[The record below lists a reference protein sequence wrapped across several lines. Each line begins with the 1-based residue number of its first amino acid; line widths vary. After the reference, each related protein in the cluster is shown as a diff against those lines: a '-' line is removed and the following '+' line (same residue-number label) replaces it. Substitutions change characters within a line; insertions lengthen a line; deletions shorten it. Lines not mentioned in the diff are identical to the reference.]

1 MVSVPRLMFRKIVRS
16 AKNNW
21 GQFLAIVGIATL
33 AVTLFLGLSAN
44 AYSFDERV
52 DRFYEQ
58 GNVSDIW
65 ITVDATNED
74 DREQIKTYVD
84 EVGGEIDERGYFP
97 ALFDNRDSFAIIAPD
112 YPTICKPIIVDGEVD
127 IEDENANYLIY
138 DYSLAD
144 VEAFNEKINIGD
156 TVSIGI
162 PVSIVPEAFQAFFPA
177 GQEIIS
183 LDFVTTAT
191 MRFNENIE
199 NGSYSAPC
207 FIISESYLKQG
218 IIEYFNNLE
227 CFMFQDYVTP
237 VVNGL
242 SLTNQYL
249 ITVNHQK
256 NVNQLEKKIENYFY
270 SKEEIGD
277 SNLLSLRTLK
287 EMPFNT
293 IIQSDIDQATQL
305 TYVFPFF
312 FFFVAILVILTTIS
326 QLIIKERT
334 EIGTLKAIGLS
345 SKKIFLS
352 YLALMLLLVGVG
364 FIAGAI
370 IGPLLIPYIMN
381 IKYTI
386 LYTLPSMS
394 YFFPWFYF
402 GITFIVF
409 AALTSLVVFLACH
422 NELKLSPAS
431 SMRPAKYK
439 ALKTKKAN
447 TNSKKAPRFL
457 SMRMAIRNIRLNYV
471 KSFMVVFGIMGCT
484 ALLVCGFGID
494 DTIDHSINHTMENF
508 YSSDIMLT
516 YTKDCAPIK
525 SKLLE
530 YEGVESVEEMRVASI
545 TVTAKKSVDT
555 KIYVVD
561 GDHPFNHVDFDV
573 NTIAV
578 SQKVSQDAGVK
589 VGDTITFSLL
599 GTEYQG
605 TVGMI
610 YETFLKHGI
619 YVNADNAQ
627 YASLYSVVN
636 TGLVNVASG
645 YDSEIVAEN
654 IKNDISEVGAAT
666 TKESTLE
673 YVNDVVSS
681 VSYMTLTVKV
691 FAILLAVVVL
701 YNLAYLNFKERIRLM
716 ATLKVLGFSNF
727 DIAKSLVYET
737 MILVF
742 FGTLIGLALGFPV
755 EYLVLYINRNSIV
768 EFLYTVTP
776 LTYIVSFVISFVTG
790 LIINILLSLYIKNV
804 KMVESLKSIE

>member
-1 MVSVPRLMFRKIVRS
+1 MVSVPRLMFRKIIRS

-52 DRFYEQ
+52 NRFYEQ
-58 GNVSDIW
+58 GNVGDIW
-65 ITVDATNED
+65 ITVDTTNES
-74 DREQIKTYVD
+74 DRKQIAAYVD

-112 YPTICKPIIVDGEVD
+112 YPKICKPIIVDGEVD
-127 IEDENANYLIY
+127 VEDKNADYLIY

-144 VEAFNEKINIGD
+144 AEALSEQINIGD

-162 PVSIVPEAFQAFFPA
+162 PISIIPEVFQNFFPA

-183 LDFVTTAT
+183 FDFVTTAT

-207 FIISESYLKQG
+207 FIVSESYLKQEL
-218 IIEYFNNLE
+218 INYFINLE
-227 CFMFQDYVTP
+227 GFAFQDYVEP
-237 VVNGL
+237 VVNSL
-242 SLTNQYL
+242 TLTNQYL
-249 ITVNHQK
+249 ITINNQK
-256 NVNQLEKKIENYFY
+256 NVNQLEKRIENYFY
-270 SKEEIGD
+270 SKEETNTN
-277 SNLLSLRTLK
+277 NLLSLYTLE
-287 EMPFNT
+287 EMPFNA
-293 IIQSDIDQATQL
+293 IVQSDIDQATQL

-345 SKKIFLS
+345 SNKIFVS
-352 YLALMLLLVGVG
+352 YLVLMLSLVGIG
-364 FIAGAI
+364 FIVGAI
-370 IGPLLIPYIMN
+370 VGPLLIPYIMN

-386 LYTLPSMS
+386 LYTLPEMS
-394 YFFPWFYF
+394 YVFPWLYF
-402 GITFIVF
+402 GITLVAFTL
-409 AALTSLVVFLACH
+409 LTTMVVFLACH

-447 TNSKKAPRFL
+447 INPKKAPRFL
-457 SMRMAIRNIRLNYV
+457 SMRMAVRNIRLNYI

-494 DTIDHSINHTMENF
+494 DTIDYSINHTMENF

-545 TVTAKKSVDT
+545 SVTAQKTIDT
-555 KIYVVD
+555 KIYVIE
-561 GDHPFNHVDFDV
+561 GEHPFNYVDFDT
-573 NTIAV
+573 NTVAV
-578 SQKVSQDAGVK
+578 SQKVSQDARVK

-599 GTEYQG
+599 GVEYQG

-610 YETFLKHGI
+610 YETFLRHGI
-619 YVNADNAQ
+619 YVNADNEQ

-636 TGLVNVASG
+636 TGLVNVMSG

-654 IKNDISEVGAAT
+654 IKTDILEVGAAT

-673 YVNDVVSS
+673 YVNDVISS
-681 VSYMTLTVKV
+681 ISYMTLTVKV

-701 YNLAYLNFKERIRLM
+701 YNLAYLNFKERIRLI
-716 ATLKVLGFSNF
+716 ATLKVLGFSNV

-742 FGTLIGLALGFPV
+742 FGSLIGLALGFPV